1 MCLGQINPEK
11 TKEYRALGTITM
23 YKALKIV
30 DGKPLSLFYG
40 HVWVPGNVMLSSR
53 DTPTLTDFEEAT
65 GQVTHG
71 FHFYLYK
78 SPATPVPSW
87 VRRPWRKGRR
97 SLHAL
102 GYFRV
107 EGRHIVAVGKYG
119 RSWSAVATKATL
131 INYTIIL

>member
-78 SPATPVPSW
+78 SPAIPVP
-87 VRRPWRKGRR
+87 RGY
-97 SLHAL
+97 ADL
-102 GYFRV
+102 GARA
-107 EGRHIVAVGKYG
+107 AV
-119 RSWSAVATKATL
+119 V
-131 INYTIIL
+131 YTRWGIFESKDVT